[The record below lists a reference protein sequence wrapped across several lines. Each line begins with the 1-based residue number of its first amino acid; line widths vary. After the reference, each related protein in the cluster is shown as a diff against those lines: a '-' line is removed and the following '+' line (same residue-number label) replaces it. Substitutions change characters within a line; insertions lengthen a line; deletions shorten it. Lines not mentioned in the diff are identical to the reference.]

1 MSDDRVTETWTYA
14 GIRLG
19 KGNKKVHAW
28 QDATGELMHFG
39 RLTASAIG
47 GRYRVNVERS
57 ADGAF
62 QSVSRSTT
70 FTGDRCDDAA
80 MVGKWQTETR
90 LAEVEL
96 TRDRTERKLKAEADA
111 FEVAMAPLREL
122 YKSSSSRTWTSRTAF
137 IAMVIDAL

>member
-1 MSDDRVTETWTYA
+1 MSDERVTESWTYA
-14 GIRLG
+14 GTRLG

-28 QDATGELMHFG
+28 QDGTGEQMHFAK
-39 RLTASAIG
+39 LTASAIG
-47 GRYRVNVERS
+47 GRYEVSVERT

-62 QSVSRSTT
+62 QSVSRTVT
-70 FTGDRCDDAA
+70 FTGDQCDDRTL
-80 MVGKWQTETR
+80 VGKWQTESR

-111 FEVAMAPLREL
+111 FEAAMAPLREL
-122 YKSSSSRTWTSRTAF
+122 YKASSSRTWTSRTAF